1 MRYSLSS
8 LKTAISQPRELVIEL
23 NRYAENGFSHRKD
36 SCYNKNGFDILE
48 EDWDNLAI
56 LDACRYDAFCD
67 KGEQLPG
74 ELKKRESKAGATTE
88 FLKHNFQ
95 SRNLKDTI
103 YKTVNPQ
110 LYRNKEE
117 IDVSFFQEYHVWM
130 DNWSEDHRT
139 VQPGVVTDK
148 SLSVAEEYPNKRL
161 IIHYLQ
167 PYAPYIGS
175 TGEQFPSDYLNF
187 WSSFTAGKFDLDLET
202 AKQAYYENVEIVI
215 PHVEQL
221 LTELQGKT
229 VVTAD
234 HAELLGERDRPISIR
249 RYGHAGYTYI
259 PELVE
264 VPWLTYQN
272 GNRKDIIT
280 EGKGTGEIGK
290 RVTESTVKERL
301 KDLGYVNEG

>member
-1 MRYSLSS
+1 MKYSLSS
-8 LKTAISQPRELVIEL
+8 LKTAISQPRKLVIEL
-23 NRYAENGFSHRKD
+23 NRYAENGFNHRTD
-36 SCYNKNGFDILE
+36 SCYNKEGFDISE
-48 EDWDNLAI
+48 EDWDNLVI
-56 LDACRYDAFCD
+56 LDACRYDVFHD
-67 KGEQLPG
+67 KGKQLPG

-95 SRNLKDTI
+95 SRDLRDAI
-103 YKTVNPQ
+103 YITANPQ
-110 LYRNKEE
+110 LYRNKKE
-117 IDVSFFQEYHVWM
+117 IDVDFFQEYHVWM
-130 DNWSEDHRT
+130 DNWAEDHRT
-139 VQPGVVTDK
+139 VRPGVVTDK

-167 PYAPYIGS
+167 PHAPYIGS
-175 TGEQFPSDYLNF
+175 TGKQLPSDYLNF
-187 WSSFTAGKFDLDLET
+187 WSSFTAGEFDLDLET

-234 HAELLGERDRPISIR
+234 HAELLGERDRPIPIR
-249 RYGHAGYTYI
+249 RYGHTAYTYI

-280 EGKGTGEIGK
+280 EDKGTEEIGK
-290 RVTESTVKERL
+290 RITEDTVKERL
-301 KDLGYVNEG
+301 KDLGYVD